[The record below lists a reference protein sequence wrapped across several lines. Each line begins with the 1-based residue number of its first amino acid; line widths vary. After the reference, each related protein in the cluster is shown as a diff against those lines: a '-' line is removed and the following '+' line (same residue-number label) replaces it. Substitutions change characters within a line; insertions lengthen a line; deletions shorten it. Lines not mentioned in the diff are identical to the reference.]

1 MPGTYKKG
9 DLVWIKLQGFP
20 AWPGYILDD
29 DLTHVQYLGD
39 KRLDSIRDDNVYN
52 FEKNYEYFKN
62 PSFKKKN
69 KRYKNAFMTGLLFAE
84 KIRENI
90 LTWEDYP
97 NFLLMKSNENKSKIY
112 FKPSDIENYL
122 KFREENNN
130 IYSQNED
137 EKNNKKEFIGKK
149 TKRKSRSKIKNK
161 K

>member
-1 MPGTYKKG
+1 
-9 DLVWIKLQGFP
+9 
-20 AWPGYILDD
+20 
-29 DLTHVQYLGD
+29 
-39 KRLDSIRDDNVYN
+39 
-52 FEKNYEYFKN
+52 
-62 PSFKKKN
+62 
-69 KRYKNAFMTGLLFAE
+69 
-84 KIRENI
+84 
-90 LTWEDYP
+90 
-97 NFLLMKSNENKSKIY
+97 MKSNENKSKIY